1 MKVFYNPSYDGF
13 VYYDFS
19 KTNIAFD
26 TIVCNTRS
34 LVDLLELHAGL
45 HIPVA
50 SDLERTLD
58 YYTAIKNYSKTNP
71 GHLFAKSFERDG
83 INTAKECLK
92 WRDAM
97 LLAGW
102 VPGKNDASE
111 RMKTLS
117 AIEKN
122 FKSPSFGEKLLQI
135 TKAVKEGCALPKDL
149 EIIIPFDYHC
159 FQPAEV
165 EL

>member
-1 MKVFYNPSYDGF
+1 MKVFYNPSYDGV

-19 KTNIAFD
+19 KTTIAFD
-26 TIVCNTRS
+26 TIVCNTKS
-34 LVDLLELHAGL
+34 LVELIELHAGL

-58 YYTAIKNYSKTNP
+58 YYAAIKNYTRTNP

-97 LLAGW
+97 LLASW
-102 VPGKNDASE
+102 LPGKNDASD
-111 RMKTLS
+111 RMKTLA

-122 FKSPSFGEKLLQI
+122 FNSPSFGEKLLQV
-135 TKAVKEGCALPKDL
+135 TTYKAPSCQ
-149 EIIIPFDYHC
+149 Y
-159 FQPAEV
+159 
-165 EL
+165 